1 VPIYLTDAFGC
12 DRCPQMF
19 VLNEQ
24 NCLVEQITAG
34 YPSARIW
41 QWTGRAWK
49 AMPPAPAT
57 RFYRS
62 FALAALLLLGWFLGG
77 RYLTGAASWL
87 YWVVGIFLITL
98 PSRHHPRR

>member
-1 VPIYLTDAFGC
+1 
-12 DRCPQMF
+12 MF

-57 RFYRS
+57 RFYRWV
-62 FALAALLLLGWFLGG
+62 ALMALLWLGWFLGG

-98 PSRHHPRR
+98 PSRPHPRR